1 RWASRIVEFIV
12 AARGRRPIETTLELV
27 EVIKDAIPASARRSG
42 PHPARRT
49 FQALRIE
56 VNHEMDVL
64 ERGLRAAVR
73 WLNPKGR
80 IAVISYHSLEDRIV
94 KNVFT
99 EFSQGCD
106 CPPDLPICACGK
118 SPVLRIVTRKAVVPT
133 ADEIERNLRARSAKL
148 RVAER
153 V

>member
-1 RWASRIVEFIV
+1 MRHDEQ
-12 AARGRRPIETTLELV
+12 AAAAWI
-27 EVIKDAIPASARRSG
+27 
-42 PHPARRT
+42 
-49 FQALRIE
+49 
-56 VNHEMDVL
+56 

-73 WLNPKGR
+73 WLSPGGR

-94 KNVFT
+94 KQVFA
-99 EFSQGCD
+99 ELSKGCD

-118 SPVLRIVTRKAVVPT
+118 TPILHVVTRRAVVPT
-133 ADEIERNLRARSAKL
+133 ADEIERNTRARSAKL